1 MTMTTSVEDQEG
13 SRKVREWEFSWLGL
27 TAEEWQKGKEKTGV
41 LGRSHRKQGRCTP
54 SLWLGACRPLSH
66 SESDRS
72 RRHGRFGNADTHTS
86 AVYPPVLVNI
96 CVPTQ

>member
-13 SRKVREWEFSWLGL
+13 SRKVKEGEFSWLGL
-27 TAEEWQKGKEKTGV
+27 TAKERQKGKKKAGV
-41 LGRSHRKQGRCTP
+41 LWRSHRKQGWCMP
-54 SLWLGACRPLSH
+54 SLWLGACRHLSH
-66 SESDRS
+66 SENDRS
-72 RRHGRFGNADTHTS
+72 RRHGRFGNTDTHTS